1 MLCYFTLITAEN
13 GKIYYLVMIKK
24 IITTLLGLLL
34 GLMLFAIGLL
44 AIAILVTYPKLPALD
59 AV

>member
-1 MLCYFTLITAEN
+1 
-13 GKIYYLVMIKK
+13 MIKK

-59 AV
+59 AVQNYQPKMPLTIYS